1 MTRYTKERY
10 SDRAVKERLT
20 KQRETEPDVKER
32 YDKVGSEEMVEKDQV
47 IKNVA
52 N

>member
-20 KQRETEPDVKER
+20 KQREAEPDGKER
-32 YDKVGSEEMVEKDQV
+32 HDKVGSKEMVEKDWV
-47 IKNVA
+47 TKN
-52 N
+52 

>member
-20 KQRETEPDVKER
+20 KQRETDQDIKER
-32 YDKVGSEEMVEKDQV
+32 YDKVALKRGLRYMMDM
-47 IKNVA
+47 N
-52 N
+52 